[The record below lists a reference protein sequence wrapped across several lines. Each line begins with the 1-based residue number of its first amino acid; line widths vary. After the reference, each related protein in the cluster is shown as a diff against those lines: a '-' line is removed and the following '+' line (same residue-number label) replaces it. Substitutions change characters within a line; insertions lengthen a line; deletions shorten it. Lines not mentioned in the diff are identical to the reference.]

1 MKASSVVFILAAWVA
16 LTGWS
21 GAKTQEPRD
30 RRGVQPAGTAAVSG
44 VLVVDDD
51 QRQPVRRAVV
61 SLSGSEL
68 PLARAI
74 VTDSDGRFAFGGLP
88 AGRYTLKASKGG
100 YLTATLGAKRSGRGG
115 VLVLAA
121 GERMTDMVFRI
132 PRAATIT
139 GAVTGPNGDP
149 VPGLQVSAISVHA
162 PELQPYSPTS
172 TGFLTDDRGVY
183 RIFGLAPGDYYVVAS
198 PPRQMATG
206 AGNAVARSAAE
217 IDAIFRQLRDMT
229 HGTAA
234 GAPAPRSPGRPA
246 VPDAEKPPTYGYA
259 PIFYPGTPN
268 GAEAAIVSVAAG
280 QERSG
285 VDVIVERVRTAEI
298 DGVVN
303 NAHGPLPRVILSL
316 APRGP
321 QLRGIYGGSPVLT
334 QPVGPDGRFRY
345 SGVAPGQYTIYVRAS
360 GVPPSSSS
368 GRMGGGVSAPGDASA
383 QTLWA
388 AADVNVDGEHLTV
401 SLDLQPALRVT
412 GRIRFDGTSQAPEP
426 LSAVRIGLAREGS
439 MGMAAMNNTNI
450 GTPPAAPAS
459 VRADG
464 TFEFGGIL
472 PGTYRLSATVPMA
485 KGWWARSA
493 IVGGRDLLDVPLV
506 IERDVTNVALTFS
519 DQEGELFGQIT
530 GAGGTPA
537 YETALIV
544 FPADPALWRKGARRV
559 QTATAAS
566 DGRFSIRGLP
576 GGEYLLALLPDVE
589 QHQLHDRAFLDQL
602 ARASVKVTLAEGE
615 RKRQDLQLR

>member
-1 MKASSVVFILAAWVA
+1 MKASSIGFILAAWVA
-16 LTGWS
+16 LTALS

-30 RRGVQPAGTAAVSG
+30 RRGAQPAGTAVVSG
-44 VLVVDDD
+44 VLVADED
-51 QRQPVRRAVV
+51 RWQPVRRAVV

-74 VTDSDGRFAFGGLP
+74 VTDSGGRFAFAGLP

-100 YLTATLGAKRSGRGG
+100 YLTTTLGAKRSGRQGA
-115 VLVLAA
+115 VLVVAA
-121 GERMTDMVFRI
+121 GERMTDVVFRI

-139 GAVTGPNGDP
+139 GTVTGPNGDP
-149 VPGLQVSAISVHA
+149 VPGLQLSAISVHA
-162 PELQPYSPTS
+162 PELQPYSLTG
-172 TGFLTDDRGVY
+172 TGFVTDDRGVY
-183 RIFGLAPGDYYVVAS
+183 RIFGLAPDDYYVVAS
-198 PPRQMATG
+198 PPREIATG

-217 IDAIFRQLRDMT
+217 IDVIFRQLREMT

-234 GAPAPRSPGRPA
+234 GAPAPRSPERPA
-246 VPDAEKPPTYGYA
+246 ALEAGKPPAFGYA
-259 PIFYPGTPN
+259 PIFYPGTPS

-280 QERSG
+280 QERPG
-285 VDVIVERVRTAEI
+285 VDLIVERVRTAEI
-298 DGVVN
+298 EGVVT
-303 NAHGPLPRVILSL
+303 NAHGPLPRVILSI

-321 QLRGIYGGSPVLT
+321 QLRGVYGGSPVLT
-334 QPVGPDGRFRY
+334 QPVGPDGQFRY

-360 GVPPSSSS
+360 GAQPSPS

-388 AADVNVDGEHLTV
+388 AADVNVHGQHLAV
-401 SLDLQPALRVT
+401 SLDLQPALRVM
-412 GRIRFDGTSQAPEP
+412 GRIRFDGTSQAEP
-426 LSAVRIGLAREGS
+426 FTGVIVLAREGS
-439 MGMAAMNNTNI
+439 MGMAGMNNTNI
-450 GTPPAAPAS
+450 GTPPVAPAI

-464 TFEFGGIL
+464 TFELGGIL
-472 PGTYRLSATVPMA
+472 PGTYRLSATAPMA

-493 IVGGRDLLDVPLV
+493 IVDGRDLLDVPLV
-506 IERDVTNVALTFS
+506 IERDLTNVAVTFS
-519 DQEGELFGQIT
+519 DRESELFGQLT
-530 GAGGTPA
+530 GAGGAPA
-537 YETALIV
+537 YETALVV

-589 QHQLHDRAFLDQL
+589 RHQLHDRAFLDQL
-602 ARASVKVTLAEGE
+602 ARASVKITLGEGE
-615 RKRQDLQLR
+615 KKRQDFQLR